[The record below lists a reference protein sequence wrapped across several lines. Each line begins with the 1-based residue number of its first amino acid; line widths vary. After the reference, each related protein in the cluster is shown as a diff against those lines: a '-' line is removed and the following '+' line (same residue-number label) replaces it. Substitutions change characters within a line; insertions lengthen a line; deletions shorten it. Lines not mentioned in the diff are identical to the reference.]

1 MAGEPLPSNNDP
13 TPERRKG
20 DSSFLPVVI
29 ISGIVIVLTLI
40 VAVLVIK
47 GRQHNIVPAKPNTAP
62 TSQVLYQGSNT
73 FV

>member
-1 MAGEPLPSNNDP
+1 MATEPLPSNNDP

-29 ISGIVIVLTLI
+29 ISGIVIVLILI

-47 GRQHNIVPAKPNTAP
+47 GRQHKIVPAKSDTAP